1 MAGGP
6 PRRRAAIKA
15 LPLLCPRRTEH
26 AAGDS
31 HRRGTGQPYD
41 PDGSRRTTQRS
52 HNGRNG
58 SARIF
63 DRLGTARAHQTLV
76 SAQNQ
81 RGSLGVAWGFT
92 GALWER
98 VERRRRERVWE
109 LWGVRV
115 RLRLR
120 EKQLWLVVLFSR
132 SRTGRRGDSG
142 SGVMGEEPFWVA
154 PARQCWLWWGIGDN
168 IQIKTRT
175 HGQNDTH
182 VIRSKLL
189 ESLCTTSIGIETQT

>member
-1 MAGGP
+1 MRVRNDAVLDDMAGGP

-81 RGSLGVAWGFT
+81 RGLFGVGMGFYWGFV
-92 GALWER
+92 GE
-98 VERRRRERVWE
+98 
-109 LWGVRV
+109 
-115 RLRLR
+115 
-120 EKQLWLVVLFSR
+120 S
-132 SRTGRRGDSG
+132 
-142 SGVMGEEPFWVA
+142 GEEEEREGFGSCGAWEWDWDWEKSSYGWWCCSQGVGLGEEAIAEAEWWEKSHFGSRP
-154 PARQCWLWWGIGDN
+154 PASVGCGGESGIIFRLKHARTD
-168 IQIKTRT
+168 KTT
-175 HGQNDTH
+175 H
-182 VIRSKLL
+182 
-189 ESLCTTSIGIETQT
+189 TSYEANC

>member
-1 MAGGP
+1 MRVRNDAVLDDMAGGP

-81 RGSLGVAWGFT
+81 RGLFGVGMGFYWGFV
-92 GALWER
+92 GE
-98 VERRRRERVWE
+98 
-109 LWGVRV
+109 
-115 RLRLR
+115 
-120 EKQLWLVVLFSR
+120 S
-132 SRTGRRGDSG
+132 
-142 SGVMGEEPFWVA
+142 GEEEEREGFGSCGA
-154 PARQCWLWWGIGDN
+154 
-168 IQIKTRT
+168 
-175 HGQNDTH
+175 
-182 VIRSKLL
+182 
-189 ESLCTTSIGIETQT
+189 